1 MKWELIEPYAGAMI
15 RVKVGAVYHYGIFVS
30 DDEIIQFGPNPSLR
44 MGIPDSE
51 LSVCVT
57 DVDTFLC
64 GQFLETA
71 VAADRAERKKM
82 RKPEQVVKQARSR
95 IGEKGYSILYN
106 NCEHF
111 ANECLTG
118 EKFSAQTDGVRAM
131 FRNMNVVDLYVAK
144 IPEGEIGKVVPQM
157 RQEQIENTGHEG
169 LRRQRYYV
177 WKLLEYGLQRSL
189 GLKMEKLHFSR
200 TEQGKWSC
208 QECFFSL
215 SHSEDAVAVAVSK
228 KPVGVDI
235 ECLERP
241 ISLKIGGKILTEAER
256 KQAEATPPEK
266 IAEFLLTK
274 WSAKESLFKASDRTG
289 FRAADWETDQGV
301 KTQLLQLG
309 DKTYCCSVASPDVHK
324 LRIYDNIQLS

>member
-1 MKWELIEPYAGAMI
+1 MKWELIEPRAGDMI

-44 MGIPDSE
+44 MDIPDSDIE
-51 LSVCVT
+51 VCAT

-71 VAADRAERKKM
+71 VPADRSERKKI
-82 RKPEQVVKQARSR
+82 RKPAQVIQTAKSR
-95 IGEKGYSILYN
+95 LGEKGYSILNN

-111 ANECLTG
+111 AYECLIG
-118 EKFSAQTDGVRAM
+118 EHYSSQTDDVRAM
-131 FRNMNVVDLYVAK
+131 FRNLNIVDLYVSK
-144 IPEGEIGKVVPQM
+144 IPEGEIGTVIPQL

-169 LRRQRYYV
+169 LRRQRYFV
-177 WKLLEYGLQRSL
+177 WKLLEYGLHRSL

-208 QECFFSL
+208 QECYFSL

-235 ECLERP
+235 EWLERQ
-241 ISLKIGGKILTEAER
+241 ISLKIGDRVFTDAER
-256 KQAEATPPEK
+256 KQAEN
-266 IAEFLLTK
+266 AENITQFILTK
-274 WSAKESLFKASDRTG
+274 WAAKESLFKASDETI
-289 FRAADWETDQGV
+289 FRAGDWETDRGV
-301 KTQLLQLG
+301 KTQLLQIG
-309 DKTYCCSVASPDVHK
+309 DKTYCCAVASQDVHK
-324 LRIYDNIQLS
+324 LRIYENILL

>member
-1 MKWELIEPYAGAMI
+1 MKWELIEPHAGAMI

-51 LSVCVT
+51 LSVCIT

-71 VAADRAERKKM
+71 VASDRAERKKM
-82 RKPEQVVKQARSR
+82 RKPDEVVKIAKSR
-95 IGEKGYSILYN
+95 LGEKGYSILNN

-111 ANECLTG
+111 AYDCLIG
-118 EKFSAQTDGVRAM
+118 EHYSSQTDDVRAM
-131 FRNMNVVDLYVAK
+131 FRNMNIVDLYIAQ
-144 IPEGEIGKVVPQM
+144 IPKGEIGKVIPQL
-157 RQEQIENTGHEG
+157 RQEQIENTGHDG

-177 WKLLEYGLQRSL
+177 WKLLEYGLHRSL

-208 QECFFSL
+208 KECFFSL

-235 ECLERP
+235 EWLERP
-241 ISLKIGGKILTEAER
+241 ISLQIGHRIFTDAER
-256 KQAEATPPEK
+256 KQAECAENIT
-266 IAEFLLTK
+266 EFLLSK
-274 WSAKESLFKASDRTG
+274 WTAKESLFKASDETV
-289 FRAADWETDQGV
+289 FRAGDWETDRGV
-301 KTQLLQLG
+301 CCQLVQVG
-309 DKTYCCSVASPDVHK
+309 EKTYCCAVASPDV
-324 LRIYDNIQLS
+324 Q

>member
-30 DDEIIQFGPNPSLR
+30 DEEIIQFGPNPSLR

-51 LSVCVT
+51 LAVCIT

-82 RKPEQVVKQARSR
+82 RKPEQVVKLARSR

-118 EKFSAQTDGVRAM
+118 EKFSSQTDGVRAM

-144 IPEGEIGKVVPQM
+144 IPEGEIGTVIPQM

-169 LRRQRYYV
+169 LRRQRYFV
-177 WKLLEYGLQRSL
+177 WKLLEYGLHRSL

-200 TEQGKWSC
+200 TEQGKWGC
-208 QECFFSL
+208 KECFFSL
-215 SHSEDAVAVAVSK
+215 SHCEDVVAVAVSK

-235 ECLERP
+235 EWLERQ
-241 ISLKIGGKILTEAER
+241 ISLKIGDRIFTDAER
-256 KQAEATPPEK
+256 KQAET
-266 IAEFLLTK
+266 AEDITQFLLEK
-274 WSAKESLFKASDRTG
+274 WTAKESLFKASNETV
-289 FRAADWETDQGV
+289 FRAGDWETAQGV
-301 KTQLLQLG
+301 KTQLLQIG
-309 DKTYCCSVASPDVHK
+309 EKVYCCAVASQDVHK
-324 LRIYDNIQLS
+324 LRIYENISLL

>member
-1 MKWELIEPYAGAMI
+1 MKWELIEPRAGDMI

-44 MGIPDSE
+44 MDIPDSDIE
-51 LSVCVT
+51 VCAT

-71 VAADRAERKKM
+71 VPADRSERKKI
-82 RKPEQVVKQARSR
+82 RKPAQVIQTAKSR
-95 IGEKGYSILYN
+95 LGEKGYTILNN

-111 ANECLTG
+111 AYECLIG
-118 EKFSAQTDGVRAM
+118 EHYSSQTDDVRAM
-131 FRNMNVVDLYVAK
+131 FRNLNIVDLYVAK
-144 IPEGEIGKVVPQM
+144 IPEGEIGTVIPQL

-169 LRRQRYYV
+169 LRRQRYFV
-177 WKLLEYGLQRSL
+177 WKLLEYGLHRSL

-208 QECFFSL
+208 QECYFSL

-235 ECLERP
+235 EWLERQ
-241 ISLKIGGKILTEAER
+241 ISLKIGDRVFTDAER
-256 KQAEATPPEK
+256 KQAEN
-266 IAEFLLTK
+266 AENITQFILTK
-274 WSAKESLFKASDRTG
+274 WAAKESLFKASDETT
-289 FRAADWETDQGV
+289 FRAGDWETDRGV
-301 KTQLLQLG
+301 KTQLLQIG
-309 DKTYCCSVASPDVHK
+309 DKTYCCAVASQDVHK
-324 LRIYDNIQLS
+324 LRIYENILL